1 MMADCR
7 WITLEELQQRRDEW
21 RALASASEFP
31 IAFSDPA
38 WVLAWWE
45 SYGEGYEPW
54 TLALDSSRLAR
65 TLFFAGGTWNG
76 LVSLICAPGCEAEF
90 SASLIEA
97 LSERRRAW
105 DVWRIQ
111 RLPTQSVLARTL
123 LDGGSGL
130 RAAAHDLRLQPYLE
144 LPAEVEQ
151 FEASFGSKQR
161 NTQRRKWRKLTEL
174 GAVPRL
180 VGDPEQVEVT
190 LRALLELR
198 RERAIAMDQRHSH
211 MDARYAGFLLAAV
224 RGLLPDGARLWTLEL
239 GGEMLASRLNLIVG
253 TREHSYLLGLSDEH
267 QNLSPGNSLELHAIH
282 EAIRQGRTELE
293 LGPGRDVYKY
303 RLGGRDR
310 EITRLVAS
318 SGSPRGRAVTAP
330 RATDLRLRN
339 SALAAAV
346 RRRKGNTPERAD
358 AGGPSP
364 NEQQPQPSI
373 AKAEHPPLAG
383 ERP

>member
-7 WITLEELQQRRDEW
+7 WISLEELRERRDEW
-21 RALASASEFP
+21 RALASGSEFP

-54 TLALDSSRLAR
+54 TLALEDQHGSFRALALLTRHSSRLAR
-65 TLFFAGGTWNG
+65 TLLFAGGSWNG
-76 LVSLICAPGCEAEF
+76 LVSLICAPGSEAEF

-97 LSERRRAW
+97 LSERRREW

-123 LDGGSGL
+123 LDDGPGL

-144 LPAEVEQ
+144 LPGTVEQ

-161 NTQRRKWRKLTEL
+161 STQRRKWRKLTEL

-180 VGDPEQVEVT
+180 VSDPEEVELT
-190 LRALLELR
+190 LHALLELR

-211 MDARYAGFLLAAV
+211 MDARYEDFLLRAV

-239 GGEMLASRLNLIVG
+239 GGEMLASRLNLIGG

-267 QNLSPGNSLELHAIH
+267 PNLSPGNSLELHAIH

-310 EITRLVAS
+310 EITRLVAA
-318 SGSPRGRAVTAP
+318 SGSSRGRAVTVP

-346 RRRKGNTPERAD
+346 RRRKGNTPERA
-358 AGGPSP
+358 
-364 NEQQPQPSI
+364 
-373 AKAEHPPLAG
+373 
-383 ERP
+383 